1 MFPPSLHKNNGQC
14 WRNIHTQNIY
24 ILALKKISRK
34 ENFRLHTLPYN
45 LKSEKGKNGL
55 IFQVIGLWTGQTEQ
69 KRITLLAQTIM
80 QWVLYI
86 YFTIM
91 STVSCFCELK

>member
-1 MFPPSLHKNNGQC
+1 M
-14 WRNIHTQNIY
+14 
-24 ILALKKISRK
+24 LKKHTHTKHLYISFEK
-34 ENFRLHTLPYN
+34 DFKKGKFQTTYFPYN
-45 LKSEKGKNGL
+45 LKSKKGKNGL

-69 KRITLLAQTIM
+69 KHITLLAQTIM

-91 STVSCFCELK
+91 STVSCFCQLK